1 MQDIPTIMEDM
12 CSQMHNVGNNRIVA
26 DAHGNVEEVN
36 HYYPYGALM
45 GDSRNATT
53 QPYKYIGKEL
63 DRTHGLDWYDHGAR
77 HYDPVTGR
85 WNVMD
90 ALAEKY
96 YAWSP
101 YVSCGDDPVDAVDI
115 DGDSIFY
122 FKPIIKQR
130 EVIGYIPF
138 YCKETNNQYKFYS
151 KNGKCY
157 TGKNVFMGQVLK
169 ALKLLSLTP
178 TGKKLINT
186 LLGRKNIIIKYG
198 ENETTGNVVSWN
210 NAIEIGGINENGNI
224 TRPTY
229 IALGHELAHAVD
241 QLYKKTEYG
250 IWTKGPNSED
260 IPNTEKYA
268 TYIENEIRAEAKL
281 PLRTHYAI
289 IGNKGYEPT
298 RIIDKKTKKNLFY
311 GN

>member
-1 MQDIPTIMEDM
+1 
-12 CSQMHNVGNNRIVA
+12 MHR
-26 DAHGNVEEVN
+26 
-36 HYYPYGALM
+36 
-45 GDSRNATT
+45 
-53 QPYKYIGKEL
+53 
-63 DRTHGLDWYDHGAR
+63 
-77 HYDPVTGR
+77 
-85 WNVMD
+85 
-90 ALAEKY
+90 
-96 YAWSP
+96 
-101 YVSCGDDPVDAVDI
+101 
-115 DGDSIFY
+115 
-122 FKPIIKQR
+122 
-130 EVIGYIPF
+130 
-138 YCKETNNQYKFYS
+138 
-151 KNGKCY
+151 
-157 TGKNVFMGQVLK
+157 
-169 ALKLLSLTP
+169 
-178 TGKKLINT
+178 
-186 LLGRKNIIIKYG
+186 
-198 ENETTGNVVSWN
+198 N